1 MSNIELHDLP
11 ETLGDYDRDTVRE
24 RVSSCFPE
32 LAYYRQADEV
42 IRNHEVEHGE
52 EASEMCTD
60 LRFAASD
67 WLDAMMAYAQALHYC
82 AQREELESDL
92 NELEEN
98 VDLFREVVETHGGD
112 ADAARFSSDCAYG
125 WEAHNYETF
134 EGVMVWGARN
144 PDSDFNYNPALL
156 EGELYAVSYQILT
169 GLWLNIAWRPEFDA
183 SE

>member
-1 MSNIELHDLP
+1 
-11 ETLGDYDRDTVRE
+11 LGDYDRETVRD

-32 LAYYRQADEV
+32 LAYYSQADEV
-42 IRNHEVEHGE
+42 IRKYEAEHYRDAVCSG
-52 EASEMCTD
+52 
-60 LRFAASD
+60 LQFAAGD
-67 WLDAMMAYAQALHYC
+67 WLDAKMAYANALYYLGQC
-82 AQREELESDL
+82 AELEADL
-92 NELEEN
+92 NELEEK